1 MNTGTANLSTA
12 SIVGQVY
19 AASKYDIKLLLD
31 ECIEYIQKNAQDVF
45 QSEELLSAPRSMLC
59 SFFEC
64 GCRGK
69 LIDPYACYVAAKK
82 WAVHQIKREK
92 EKQYRDE
99 GSQSGEG
106 CLKNVLKRKSKI
118 QSGNKLVEEVEQ
130 VLVEDE
136 VATEERNEMEVS
148 RKKIKLGKYADDE
161 NKQVIVAISNEE
173 DISDSEEIR
182 KVLGGVLDLIRFR
195 DMPLQY
201 FISRVANE
209 NILPE
214 CTKLS
219 IISHINS
226 KQHLMKV
233 DVCNS
238 IDSDCISKME
248 GEVNFCV
255 STFVQL
261 TGVSLFL
268 PKKRGE
274 EVSGELKLSSKG
286 NNILLEQNISI
297 RGKTRKKFEN
307 IVLENK
313 VSLEPNVIYTALV
326 VYDTER
332 VDDMFED
339 FDMYLGTHPVK
350 SQSKYGFT
358 IAFTGSKCERTPPQ
372 NNIGLIKGLTFE
384 F

>member
-1 MNTGTANLSTA
+1 MNTGIANLSTA

-19 AASKYDIKLLLD
+19 AAVKYDIKLLLD
-31 ECIEYIQKNAQDVF
+31 ECIEYIQKNAHDVF

-201 FISRVANE
+201 FISRMANE
-209 NILPE
+209 NIFTE
-214 CTKLS
+214 RTMLS
-219 IISHINS
+219 IIKDINF
-226 KQHLMKV
+226 KQRKLMKV
-233 DVCNS
+233 DVCNR
-238 IDSDCISKME
+238 IDSKCIPDIHA
-248 GEVNFCV
+248 EVNFSV
-255 STFVQL
+255 STVVQL
-261 TGVSLFL
+261 TEVSLFL
-268 PKKRGE
+268 PKNNTDQI
-274 EVSGELKLSSKG
+274 SGELKLLNKG
-286 NNILLEQNISI
+286 DNIILEQNISI
-297 RGKTRKKFEN
+297 SGKKKKA
-307 IVLENK
+307 V
-313 VSLEPNVIYTALV
+313 
-326 VYDTER
+326 
-332 VDDMFED
+332 
-339 FDMYLGTHPVK
+339 
-350 SQSKYGFT
+350 
-358 IAFTGSKCERTPPQ
+358 
-372 NNIGLIKGLTFE
+372 
-384 F
+384 